1 MYVYITCQ
9 SILHVCTKVTPR
21 KRIIEQ
27 AQIVQRKR
35 QEFLTAIAK
44 GLVPPETPPGLRKQR
59 RRKYSMDFDS
69 QSQVIKFTRCLPMV
83 GGSLWILWLLPS
95 LKLAAMI

>member
-1 MYVYITCQ
+1 MVNRLY
-9 SILHVCTKVTPR
+9 LRTPR

-59 RRKYSMDFDS
+59 RRKYSMDFED
-69 QSQVIKFTRCLPMV
+69 VR
-83 GGSLWILWLLPS
+83 IL
-95 LKLAAMI
+95 I